1 MNNIL
6 IILFIYS
13 EFDSKKNI
21 KIFKSNIKRGQAS
34 GLRRIRT
41 RKTKSQYMLRP
52 SMPACEPHF
61 FLKKKKKIGRMTCFV
76 LNIFVF
82 LKNKQSTL

>member
-13 EFDSKKNI
+13 EFHSKKNI

-41 RKTKSQYMLRP
+41 RKTKSQYMIRP

-61 FLKKKKKIGRMTCFV
+61 FLKKKENWADDLFCAQYFCFFKK
-76 LNIFVF
+76 
-82 LKNKQSTL
+82 